1 MEEWGRPDRPRSGNT
16 GTLQSRNNVPPEA
29 QPWEPTDRCPAG
41 ECVSED
47 RVRWRAG
54 LDSLGD
60 FAAVRCYHCR
70 HGVCVECGV
79 GPTPAFFQF
88 CKACD
93 CDSEICNRCGDRHE
107 GDCCAAWGGDWMLA
121 LDTETTGKNP
131 HSAELV
137 SVALVEY
144 RCSPKGEE
152 SVIHKWLVDAGC
164 TIPDA
169 AARVHGITTADVRRS
184 GRPIGDVLGEIGDLL
199 ARKWTADTPL
209 CAFNAPYDL
218 TVLDNAFRRYMGRG
232 LALTGPV
239 IDPQSIE
246 FGIAARTGWRR
257 GHVRNLTGSCN
268 AYRVQP
274 PREGFHDA
282 ADDALAAARLACA
295 LARDA
300 RLFHYSLDDL
310 QHRQRSWKS
319 GLEAMFRH
327 PRVLVEEAWPLE
339 YSGSREG
346 RVSAPPDS
354 SPRS

>member
-152 SVIHKWLVDAGC
+152 SVNPQVASRR
-164 TIPDA
+164 
-169 AARVHGITTADVRRS
+169 RVHNSRRRRS
-184 GRPIGDVLGEIGDLL
+184 RTWDYH
-199 ARKWTADTPL
+199 RRR
-209 CAFNAPYDL
+209 AP
-218 TVLDNAFRRYMGRG
+218 F
-232 LALTGPV
+232 GP
-239 IDPQSIE
+239 
-246 FGIAARTGWRR
+246 ANWRR
-257 GHVRNLTGSCN
+257 
-268 AYRVQP
+268 
-274 PREGFHDA
+274 
-282 ADDALAAARLACA
+282 
-295 LARDA
+295 
-300 RLFHYSLDDL
+300 
-310 QHRQRSWKS
+310 
-319 GLEAMFRH
+319 
-327 PRVLVEEAWPLE
+327 
-339 YSGSREG
+339 SRG
-346 RVSAPPDS
+346 DRR
-354 SPRS
+354 SPRP